1 MPVRNIKPTLFEN
14 YDIVYQISAIVE
26 NSAKKTG
33 RKPMEMLKA
42 FYCSGLYEDL
52 SDVSLKTCRFSIKAL
67 ENMFYD
73 ELDSGKYSYPDE
85 D

>member
-1 MPVRNIKPTLFEN
+1 
-14 YDIVYQISAIVE
+14 
-26 NSAKKTG
+26 
-33 RKPMEMLKA
+33 MLKA